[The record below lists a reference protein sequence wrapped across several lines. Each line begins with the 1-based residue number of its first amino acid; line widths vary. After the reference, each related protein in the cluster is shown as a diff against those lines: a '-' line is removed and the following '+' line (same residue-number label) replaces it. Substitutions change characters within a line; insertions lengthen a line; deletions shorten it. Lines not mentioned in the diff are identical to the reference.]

1 MTYKAFLDKAG
12 SKKKFCIYGAGIIAY
27 NIWIALKD
35 TPGIQIQEFLVSGK
49 PTEKDIEMVGGQ
61 RVYEA
66 GKRKTELELEEYLII
81 VATPEEYHREI
92 EQQLLL
98 CGFKEYCLVD
108 AELEYEIM
116 KPYFSKNGFYVA
128 EKPLSEELQK
138 KISYDGV
145 EVYMAQSIYDRKLTG
160 RYALE
165 PWIKR
170 IQAGAALSAEDIADY
185 QDDTG
190 VNISNKNKNYSEL
203 TVTYWVWKNV
213 FAQVKGLFHYR
224 RMLKLTDYEITQLYS
239 GKVDVF
245 LPFPFVC
252 PKNTMTQINRYVTS
266 DDFQTLMRV
275 IGELN
280 PEYREDA
287 ELINMG
293 AVLYNYNILVARNE
307 VFNEYCA
314 WLFPILE
321 RCDELCNPDG
331 RRSDRYIG
339 YLGEICTSIYFLRNR
354 NRYHICHS
362 KKVWMT

>member
-1 MTYKAFLDKAG
+1 MTYKAFLNKIG
-12 SKKKFCIYGAGIIAY
+12 SEKKIYIYGAGIIAY
-27 NIWIALKD
+27 NIWIALQD
-35 TPGIQIQEFLVSGK
+35 TFNIQIKEFIVSGK
-49 PTEKDIEMVGGQ
+49 PTERDIEMVGGQ
-61 RVYEA
+61 KVYEA
-66 GKRKTELELEEYLII
+66 GKRKAKLEKEEYLII

-92 EQQLLL
+92 EQKLLM
-98 CGFKEYCLVD
+98 CGLKEYCIVD
-108 AELEYEIM
+108 SELEYEIM
-116 KPYFSKNGFYVA
+116 KPYFVKAGFYVA
-128 EKPLSEELQK
+128 EKPTNEELQQK
-138 KISYDGV
+138 VSYDGM
-145 EVYMAQSIYDRKLTG
+145 EVYMAQSVYDRKLTG
-160 RYALE
+160 LYGTK

-170 IQAGAALSAEDIADY
+170 IQAGAALSAEYIADY

-190 VNISNKNKNYSEL
+190 MNISKKNKNYSEL

-213 FAQVKGLFHYR
+213 FTQIKGLFHYR
-224 RMLKLTDYEITQLYS
+224 RILELTDYEIAQLYS

-245 LPFPFVC
+245 LPFPFIC
-252 PKNTMTQINRYVTS
+252 PKNTMTQISRYVTS
-266 DDFQTLMRV
+266 DDFQYLMRV

-293 AVLYNYNILVARNE
+293 AFLYNYNILVARQD

-331 RRSDRYIG
+331 RRNDRYIG

-354 NRYHICHS
+354 NRYRICHS